1 MPLTSIGYNHNN
13 NIYYNF
19 IEKVPKVSNT
29 HSLSVVILAAGQGTR
44 MKSSTPKV
52 LHRISGKSMLFHA
65 IDAAQ
70 EISDD
75 ITVVLYHQAE
85 RIQKEIEA
93 AYSGIHFHMQ
103 DAVQFPGTGG
113 AMKGVRTQNERTL
126 ILNGDMPL
134 ITKNSLLALTSGDA
148 DINMSVITLED
159 PSGYGRVIIDKG
171 QVKEIVEQKDCN
183 ETQLATKTVNAGIY
197 AVNTALLERYIPQL
211 SNDNAQSEYYLTD
224 IVKMAVD
231 EEKTINPIYVE
242 EEEFKGVNSK
252 LDLAAAEVI
261 MQRRIRTEW
270 MKAGVTMHLPET
282 IYIDCHALF
291 EGECVL
297 ENGVS
302 IQGSSVIRSSHIKAN
317 SVIEDATLENSD
329 VGPMG
334 RIRPDSLLIDT
345 HIGNFVEVKK
355 SILRG
360 VKAGHLSYIGDA
372 TVEEGSNIGAGVITC
387 NYDGKNKYKTII
399 GKNVFVGSDTQLV
412 APVTIEDDVMIAAGS
427 TINKNV
433 EKGALAIS
441 RAPMKTIK
449 NFFYKFFGEK

>member
-1 MPLTSIGYNHNN
+1 
-13 NIYYNF
+13 
-19 IEKVPKVSNT
+19 
-29 HSLSVVILAAGQGTR
+29 
-44 MKSSTPKV
+44 MKSTTPKV
-52 LHRISGKSMLFHA
+52 LHEISGKSMLFHA

-70 EISDD
+70 EVSND

-85 RIQKEIEA
+85 RIQDEIEA
-93 AYSGIHFHMQ
+93 NYQSIHFHRQ
-103 DAVQFPGTGG
+103 DAEQFPGTGG
-113 AMKGVRTQNERTL
+113 AMKGVKTQNVQTL

-134 ITKNSLLALTSGDA
+134 ITKDSLLALTSGDA
-148 DINMSVITLED
+148 DINMSVIKLDD
-159 PSGYGRVIIDKG
+159 PDGYGRVIIENG
-171 QVKEIVEQKDCN
+171 QVKEIVEQKDCS
-183 ETQLATKTVNAGIY
+183 ETQLLVKTVNAGIY
-197 AVNTALLERYIPQL
+197 SVNTTLLERYIPEL
-211 SNDNAQSEYYLTD
+211 NNDNAQAEYYLTD

-231 EEKTINPIYVE
+231 EGKTVHPVYVQ

-252 LDLAAAEVI
+252 LDLAQAEEI

-270 MKAGVTMHLPET
+270 MRSGVTMRLPET
-282 IYIDCHALF
+282 IYIDIRAKF
-291 EGECVL
+291 EGECIL

-302 IQGSSVIRSSHIKAN
+302 IQGASVIKSSHIKAN
-317 SVIEDATLENSD
+317 SVIEDSTLENSD

-334 RIRPDSLLIDT
+334 RVRPNSVLIDT

-355 SILRG
+355 STLTG

-372 TVEEGSNIGAGVITC
+372 TVDKGSNIGAGVITC

-441 RAPMKTIK
+441 RVPMKTIK
-449 NFFYKFFGEK
+449 NFFYKFFEIKQNGTK